1 MIYIIIIFHYIIIL
15 SIFLLLLLLRLL
27 LSYTFIINFNISTAL
42 GMMLFYNKILIYN
55 VLPLVDDIYK
65 SSICLIIRYPSMV

>member
-15 SIFLLLLLLRLL
+15 SIFLLLLR
-27 LSYTFIINFNISTAL
+27 YTFIINFNISTAL
-42 GMMLFYNKILIYN
+42 DMMLFYNKILICN